1 MKLKCRIC
9 GTEVV
14 HCVPGHNSLIKH
26 LEQHKW
32 QILRLIQG
40 TEGDGTFAR
49 FLESLLFEA
58 QGAPGEIDWLTH
70 ERLLI
75 YMLQGARSATAV
87 DPDLK
92 GAPRPQ
98 KEGGK

>member
-9 GTEVV
+9 KVEVAQGA
-14 HCVPGHNSLIKH
+14 PGDDTLKKH

-49 FLESLLFEA
+49 FLESMLFEA
-58 QGAPGEIDWLTH
+58 ILAPGEVDWIDH
-70 ERLLI
+70 ERSLI
-75 YMLQGARSATAV
+75 YLLQGARAPDAV
-87 DPDLK
+87 DSDLK

-98 KEGGK
+98 KGSGK